1 MARPVLLVKGMK
13 APSRSRA
20 LLVAR
25 LVLVLVGAYSAVLAV
40 GPGSSRPAVTLP
52 GAR

>member
-1 MARPVLLVKGMK
+1 MVEGMK
-13 APSRSRA
+13 TLSRSHA